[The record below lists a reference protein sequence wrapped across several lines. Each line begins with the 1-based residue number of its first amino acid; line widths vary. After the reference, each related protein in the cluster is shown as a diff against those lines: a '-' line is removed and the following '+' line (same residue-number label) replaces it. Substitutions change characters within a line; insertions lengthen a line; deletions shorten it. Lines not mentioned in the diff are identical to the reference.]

1 MTKKIYTK
9 TGDAG
14 KTSLLG
20 GSRVLKSDIRIAAYG
35 NIDELNSFI
44 GLLTDQYENIHSR
57 AMLKEI
63 QDRLFTIGSALACD
77 PHKEITLKIPDLLEE
92 DIQFLE
98 KEIDRM
104 NEVLPGM
111 KSFILPGGHVVV
123 STAHICR
130 CVCRRAERSVV
141 RLDTEEPPGQPL
153 ILKYLNRLSDYLF
166 VVSRYAAR
174 ELGVAELV
182 WVPRIRK

>member
-1 MTKKIYTK
+1 MSQKIYTK

-20 GSRVLKSDIRIAAYG
+20 GTKVFKNNIRIEAYG

-44 GLLTDQYENIHSR
+44 GLLADQYQDERSR

-77 PHKEITLKIPDLLEE
+77 PHKEIALKIPDLLEE
-92 DIQFLE
+92 DVLLLE

-104 NEVLPGM
+104 SGFLPPM
-111 KSFILPGGHVVV
+111 KSFVLPGGHMVV
-123 STAHICR
+123 STAHVCR
-130 CVCRRAERSVV
+130 CVCRRAERSAVQ
-141 RLDTEEPPGQPL
+141 LDTEEPLGQPL
-153 ILKYLNRLSDYLF
+153 IIKYLNRLSDYLF
-166 VVSRYAAR
+166 ILSRYAGHQ
-174 ELGVAELV
+174 LGAEEVA
-182 WVPRIRK
+182 WKPRTHI